1 MRQSLYTQ
9 REKYGMSRRKTPA
22 NQPTQNLKQIGH
34 ADHHELKH
42 YLKRHK
48 AQMLETDAV
57 AAPLPKIQEAKQQTN
72 GPSKD
77 CVK

>member
-1 MRQSLYTQ
+1 
-9 REKYGMSRRKTPA
+9 MSRRKTSA

-34 ADHHELKH
+34 ANCHKLNC

-48 AQMLETDAV
+48 AQTPDTYAA
-57 AAPLPKIQEAKQQTN
+57 AAPLPKIQEAKQQKN